1 MQKDQQKRVV
11 AKEDII
17 HIATLC
23 RIGVTEGDLEKL
35 TGELATILDLF
46 TVINLADTDNV
57 STNWGTHSSALSL
70 REDISKT
77 SMPTAKTLSNA
88 PSVQGD
94 HLRINVVLEE

>member
-1 MQKDQQKRVV
+1 MEKDQQKRVV
-11 AKEDII
+11 TKADIV

-23 RIGVTEGDLEKL
+23 RIGVTENDLEKL

-46 TVINLADTDNV
+46 TVINLATTDNV
-57 STNWGTHSSALSL
+57 STDWGTHSCALSL
-70 REDISKT
+70 REDISKM
-77 SMPTAKTLSNA
+77 SMPTTETLSNA